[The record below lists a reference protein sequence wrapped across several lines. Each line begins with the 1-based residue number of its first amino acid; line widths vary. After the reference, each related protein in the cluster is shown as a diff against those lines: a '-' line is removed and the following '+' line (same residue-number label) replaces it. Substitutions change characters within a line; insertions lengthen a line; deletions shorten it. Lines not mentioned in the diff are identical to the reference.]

1 MDQNYKVIFT
11 APKKAEL
18 VEWEMPVVGDDD
30 ILVRIGIS
38 QISTGT
44 ELTMLEANV
53 EPDSPWWEN
62 IVFPNYD
69 VGYSAVG
76 TVVAAGKNVDPEKIG
91 KRVFVAHNHQ
101 KYVTFPINAPEGL
114 MWVPD
119 NVTSEDA
126 VFACIA
132 SITNGSIRCSQI
144 NPGDACVV
152 YGAGIIGQM
161 VARFAKIAGSAR
173 VYVADVSDLRLS
185 KLPDDPCFIPI
196 NSAKEN
202 VAEFIK
208 KNPLDSEGVAVVYET
223 TSVPALI
230 QQELECLCQ
239 RGKLIITSSPK
250 GKALVDLDYCNRKGI
265 SIIGAHNFAVHPVQ
279 ASPFNRWTKRRDSE
293 FFLELMHK
301 GQMTVNEMHTHRFH
315 YRDAVA
321 AYEMLMADRTKALSV
336 LIDWEENV

>member
-1 MDQNYKVIFT
+1 MDKNYKVIFT
-11 APKKAEL
+11 AQKQVEL
-18 VEWEMPVVGDDD
+18 VQWDMPTVGDDD
-30 ILVRIGIS
+30 LLVKLTVS

-76 TVVAAGKNVDPEKIG
+76 TVVAVGKNVPADKIG

-101 KYVTFPINAPEGL
+101 KYVTFPVNAAEGL

-119 NVTSEDA
+119 NVASDDA

-132 SITNGSIRCSQI
+132 SITNGSIRCSGI

-152 YGAGIIGQM
+152 FGAGIIGQM
-161 VARFAKIAGSAR
+161 VARFAKIAGSTR

-185 KLPDDPCFIPI
+185 KLPDDPCFIPV
-196 NSAKEN
+196 NSSREN
-202 VAEFIK
+202 VAEFVK
-208 KNPLDSEGVAVVYET
+208 RNSLDADGVPVVFET
-223 TSVPALI
+223 TGVPSLV
-230 QQELECLCQ
+230 QQELACLCQ

-265 SIIGAHNFAVHPVQ
+265 SIIGAHNFAVHPLQVT
-279 ASPFNRWTKRRDSE
+279 PFNRWTKRRDSE

-301 GQMTVNEMHTHRFH
+301 GQMTVSEMHTDRYH
-315 YRDAVA
+315 YKNAVA

-336 LIDWEENV
+336 LIDWEDEV

>member
-1 MDQNYKVIFT
+1 MDKNYKVIFS
-11 APKKAEL
+11 APSKAEL
-18 VEWEMPVVGDDD
+18 VEWEMPQVGDDD
-30 ILVRIGIS
+30 ILVKLSVS

-76 TVVAAGKNVDPEKIG
+76 TVIAVGKKVDPAKVG

-101 KYVTFPINAPEGL
+101 KYVTMPVTATEGL
-114 MWVPD
+114 MWLPK
-119 NVTSEDA
+119 NVSNDDA

-161 VARFAKIAGSAR
+161 VARFAKAAGSTR

-196 NSAKEN
+196 NSAKQN

-208 KNPLDSEGVAVVYET
+208 KYPLDAEGVPVVFET
-223 TSVPALI
+223 TSVPALVE
-230 QQELECLCQ
+230 QELACLCK

-250 GKALVDLDYCNRKGI
+250 GKALVDLDYCNRMGI
-265 SIIGAHNFAVHPVQ
+265 SIIGAHNFAVHPAE
-279 ASPFNRWTKRRDSE
+279 ASPFNRWTRGRDSMY
-293 FFLELMHK
+293 FLELMDK
-301 GQMTVNEMHTHRFH
+301 GQMTVNEMHTDR
-315 YRDAVA
+315 YNYKDVVS
-321 AYEMLMADRTKALSV
+321 AYEMLMKDRAKALSV
-336 LIDWEENV
+336 LIDWED

>member
-1 MDQNYKVIFT
+1 MDKNYKVIFT
-11 APKKAEL
+11 APKQVEL
-18 VEWEMPVVGDDD
+18 VEWEMPQVGDND
-30 ILVRIGIS
+30 ILIKYQVS

-76 TVVAAGKNVDPEKIG
+76 TVVAAGKNVDPAKIG

-101 KYVTFPINAPEGL
+101 KYVVMPVDAKEGL

-119 NVTSEDA
+119 NVASDDA

-161 VARFAKIAGSAR
+161 VARFAKAAGSTR

-196 NSAKEN
+196 NSAKQN
-202 VAEFIK
+202 VAEVVK
-208 KNPLDSEGVAVVYET
+208 ANQWDEEGVPVVFET
-223 TSVPALI
+223 TSVPSLV
-230 QQELECLCQ
+230 QQELACLCR
-239 RGKLIITSSPK
+239 RGKLIVTSSPK
-250 GKALVDLDYCNRKGI
+250 GKALIDLDYCNRMGI
-265 SIIGAHNFAVHPVQ
+265 SIIGAHNFAVHPAQ
-279 ASPFNRWTKRRDSE
+279 ASPFNRWTRRRDSE

-301 GQMTVNEMHTHRFH
+301 GQMTVNEMHTDR
-315 YRDAVA
+315 YNYKDVVA

-336 LIDWEENV
+336 LIDWED

>member
-1 MDQNYKVIFT
+1 MDKNYKVIFT

-18 VEWEMPVVGDDD
+18 VEWEIPAVGDDEV
-30 ILVRIGIS
+30 LVRTIVS

-53 EPDSPWWEN
+53 EADSPWWEN

-76 TVVAAGKNVDPEKIG
+76 EIVAVGKDVSADMIG
-91 KRVFVAHNHQ
+91 KRVFIQANHQ
-101 KYVTFPINAPEGL
+101 KYVVMKAEWTMPIE
-114 MWVPD
+114 D
-119 NVTSEDA
+119 NVASDDA

-132 SITNGSIRCSQI
+132 CITNGSVRCSQI

-161 VARFAKIAGSAR
+161 VARLAKIAGSTR
-173 VYVADVSDLRLS
+173 VYVADISDLRLS

-202 VAEFIK
+202 VLDVLK
-208 KNPLDSEGVAVVYET
+208 KNPLDSEGVPVVFET
-223 TSVPALI
+223 TSVPSLV
-230 QQELECLCQ
+230 QQEIYCLCQ
-239 RGKLIITSSPK
+239 RGKLIVTSSPK
-250 GKALVDLDYCNRKGI
+250 GKALIDLDYCNRKGI
-265 SIIGAHNFAVHPVQ
+265 SIIGAHNFAVHPAQ
-279 ASPFNRWTKRRDSE
+279 ASPFNRWTRRRDSE

-301 GQMTVNEMHTHRFH
+301 GQMTVNEMHTDR
-315 YRDAVA
+315 YNYKDVVA

-336 LIDWEENV
+336 LIDWED